1 MEKKCQCL
9 DLCKAKRNQAID
21 SLKAEAH
28 AQTDKHYISEMIIHW
43 NLSKL
48 NPE

>member
-9 DLCKAKRNQAID
+9 DLCKAKRNQAVD
-21 SLKAEAH
+21 SLEAH
-28 AQTDKHYISEMIIHW
+28 AQTDKHYISEMIIHL
-43 NLSKL
+43 NLSKS